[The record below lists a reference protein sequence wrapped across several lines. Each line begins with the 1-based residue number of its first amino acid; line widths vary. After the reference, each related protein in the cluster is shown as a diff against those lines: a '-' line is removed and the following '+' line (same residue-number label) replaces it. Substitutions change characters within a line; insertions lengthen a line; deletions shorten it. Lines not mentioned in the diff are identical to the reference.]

1 MNTYILDAEKLKQ
14 GSLLC
19 LEWFGREIPKEE
31 IISKYKDKK
40 ITIHYGESY
49 IYFDWYYDERTDSV
63 KEKTKYWKYKNNEY
77 QLQAGEFVE
86 ANSNEVSYIEKPISD
101 KPQKWNAEKRKW
113 EIDEDELKRI
123 EEQKQKELAENYFSI
138 IDQLKDEVLSDGF
151 DFNGHKQKCRN
162 KDLIYLTSTI
172 MSLSNYKKLTGKDM
186 KAIWAFS
193 DTDAIEMSLQEL
205 EMLQLTGTPFIEKVY
220 AVEKIFK
227 KTKPF
232 KITKN
237 DFLGMLEKVTLADD
251 NIKQKHIEV
260 LENNVI

>member
-1 MNTYILDAEKLKQ
+1 MNTYILDTEKLKQ

-40 ITIHYGESY
+40 ITIYYGESY

-77 QLQAGEFVE
+77 QLQDGEFVE

-138 IDQLKDEVLSDGF
+138 IDQLKEEILSDGF

-162 KDLIYLTSTI
+162 KDLIYLASRI

-186 KAIWAFS
+186 KAIWEFS
-193 DTDAIEMSLQEL
+193 DTDAVEMSLQEL
-205 EMLQLTGTPFIEKVY
+205 EMLQLTGAPFIEKVY

-227 KTKPF
+227 MQKPF
-232 KITKN
+232 AITKAN
-237 DFLGMLEKVTLADD
+237 YLEKLQEIILKES
-251 NIKQKHIEV
+251 NIKIS
-260 LENNVI
+260 NVEELK